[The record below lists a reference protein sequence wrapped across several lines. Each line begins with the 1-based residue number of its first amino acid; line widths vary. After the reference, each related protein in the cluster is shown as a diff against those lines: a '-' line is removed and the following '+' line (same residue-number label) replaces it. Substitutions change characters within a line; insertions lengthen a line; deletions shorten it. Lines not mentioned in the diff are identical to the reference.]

1 MIKFFRKIRQDLLS
15 KGKTGKYLKYAIG
28 EIILV
33 VIGILI
39 ALQVSNLNE
48 NSKNAVIEN
57 AILNDLKSEL
67 QGNINL
73 LEIIITEHK
82 LSLNASLEIKSI
94 IQTKSRLDKI
104 PIIRLDS
111 ILVIMNRNWTF
122 DPKLG
127 ILNSTINSGKIDFVQ
142 SKDIKYGLSSI
153 KESIIDASES
163 TKRFENL
170 RESFY
175 WALIAR
181 NSELSNDESLTLPTK
196 EILRDIQFAWW
207 TKFTIGIRQEG
218 LDEEIEL
225 LKYLRDIRNLIES
238 EIKK

>member
-1 MIKFFRKIRQDLLS
+1 MIKFFRKIRQKLLS
-15 KGKTGKYLKYAIG
+15 ENKFSKYLIYAIG

-67 QGNINL
+67 EGNIHQ
-73 LEIIITEHK
+73 LEKIITEHE

-94 IQTKSRLDKI
+94 IQNKSRLDKI

-111 ILVIMNRNWTF
+111 ILVTMNRNWTF

-127 ILNSTINSGKIDFVQ
+127 ILNSTINSGKIDLVQ
-142 SKDIKYGLSSI
+142 RKDIKYGLSSI
-153 KESIIDASES
+153 IESIIDASES

-175 WALIAR
+175 WPLISR
-181 NSELSNDESLTLPTK
+181 NSELSNNESLTLPTK
-196 EILRDIQFAWW
+196 ELLRDIKFAWW

-238 EIKK
+238 EINK